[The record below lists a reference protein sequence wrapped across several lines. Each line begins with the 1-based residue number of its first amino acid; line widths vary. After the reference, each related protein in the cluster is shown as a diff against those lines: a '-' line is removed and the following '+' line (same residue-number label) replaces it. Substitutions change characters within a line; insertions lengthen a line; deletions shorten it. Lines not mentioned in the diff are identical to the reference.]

1 MREGH
6 EDGFAQVLH
15 AEWTKLR
22 TVRGWL
28 IGLAVAAVLG
38 TLLSIVSANGSHSGT
53 CIGSSPAHMVCSAGH
68 PAVPVGP
75 GGQIVA
81 DTYELVHQS
90 LDGNGAI
97 TARVTS
103 LAGFIAEE
111 NLNRG
116 SPNAP
121 ERPGLA
127 QWAKAGVIVTSTTN
141 AGAPYAAVM
150 ATGRHGVRFQYDYS
164 HDIAGTPGTVSPSN
178 PRWLRLVRHGDALTA
193 YDSTNGS
200 SWHEIGSTALTGLPN
215 TIDIGLFVT
224 SPVTYALSSQGNTT
238 QATARFDHVTV
249 QGRTTT
255 TAWQHTTVGGGNNFY
270 PTLGFGSVRHI
281 GGAFVITGTGD
292 IAPGVLAG
300 VIAQNPATGQ
310 TIIGL
315 LVALIV
321 LIVIAAMFVTA
332 EYRRRLI
339 RTTFTAMPNRGRV
352 LCAKAIVIF
361 GVAFLTEAV
370 AAAVSIPV
378 GRHVLTS
385 NGNYLFPVGALATV
399 RDVFGSA
406 ILVAL
411 SAVAVLGIA
420 TILRRG
426 SGAVVAGIALFVV
439 PNIIGAAVTGSVGEW
454 IYRLTPAAG
463 YSVLDSLPSSPL
475 VSYPYTVQNGY
486 YPLGAWVSLIVPCC
500 YAVLALG
507 AAAIV
512 LRRRD
517 A

>member
-1 MREGH
+1 MREGN
-6 EDGFAQVLH
+6 EDRFAPVLR

-28 IGLAVAAVLG
+28 IGLAVAALLG
-38 TLLSIVSANGSHSGT
+38 TLLSVVSSDGSHSGICT
-53 CIGSSPAHMVCSAGH
+53 GSSPAHMVCFAGH

-75 GGQIVA
+75 GGQVVA
-81 DTYELVHQS
+81 DTYELVHRS
-90 LDGNGAI
+90 LEGNGAI
-97 TARVTS
+97 TARVTA
-103 LAGFIAEE
+103 LAGSIAEQ
-111 NLNRG
+111 NINRA

-127 QWAKAGVIVTSTTN
+127 AWAKAGVIVTSSTRS
-141 AGAPYAAVM
+141 GAPYAAVL
-150 ATGRHGVRFQYDYS
+150 ATGGHGVRFQYDYS
-164 HDIAGTPGTVSPSN
+164 HDIAGTAGSVSPGS
-178 PRWLRLVRHGDALTA
+178 PRWLRLVRHGGDLTA

-200 SWHEIGSTALTGLPN
+200 TWHEIGSTALTGLPH
-215 TIDIGLFVT
+215 TVDIGLFVT
-224 SPVTYALSSQGNTT
+224 SPVTYVLSRQGNTT
-238 QATARFDHVTV
+238 QATARFDRVTV

-255 TAWQHTTVGGGNNFY
+255 TTWQQTGVGGGDDYY
-270 PTLGFGSVRHI
+270 PTLGSGSAGHV
-281 GGAFVITGTGD
+281 GGTFVITGSGD

-300 VIAQNPATGQ
+300 IIAQNPATGQ
-310 TIIGL
+310 TVVGL
-315 LVALIV
+315 LVGLIV

-339 RTTFTAMPNRGRV
+339 RTTFTATPHRGRV
-352 LCAKAIVIF
+352 LYAKAIVIF
-361 GVAFLTEAV
+361 AVAFLTEAV
-370 AAAVSIPV
+370 AAAISIPV
-378 GRHVLTS
+378 GRHLLLS
-385 NGNYLFPVGALATV
+385 NGNYLFPVGALTTL

-411 SAVAVLGIA
+411 SAVAVLGLA
-420 TILRRG
+420 AILRRS

-439 PNIIGAAVTGSVGEW
+439 PTVLGASLTGSVGEW

-463 YSVLDSLPSSPL
+463 FSLLDSIPSSPL

-500 YAVLALG
+500 YAALALG
-507 AAAIV
+507 AAAMV

>member
-1 MREGH
+1 MREGN

-28 IGLAVAAVLG
+28 IGLAVAAVFG

-53 CIGSSPAHMVCSAGH
+53 CTGSSPAHIVCSAGH

-75 GGQIVA
+75 GDQVVA

-111 NLNRG
+111 NMNRA

-127 QWAKAGVIVTSTTN
+127 GWAKAGVIVTSSTK
-141 AGAPYAAVM
+141 AGAPYAAVI
-150 ATGRHGVRFQYDYS
+150 ATGSHGVCFQYDYS
-164 HDIAGTPGTVSPSN
+164 HDIAGTPGTASPSN

-215 TIDIGLFVT
+215 TVDIGLFVT

-249 QGRTTT
+249 QGRTTA
-255 TAWQHTTVGGGNNFY
+255 TAWQHTGVGGGNNFY
-270 PTLGFGSVRHI
+270 PTLGFGSARHI
-281 GGAFVITGTGD
+281 GGTFVITGTGD

-300 VIAQNPATGQ
+300 TIAQNPATGQ
-310 TIIGL
+310 TIVGM
-315 LVALIV
+315 LVGLIV

-339 RTTFTAMPNRGRV
+339 RTTFTATPNRGRV
-352 LCAKAIVIF
+352 VAAKAVVIF
-361 GVAFLTEAV
+361 AVAFLTEAV
-370 AAAVSIPV
+370 AAVVSIPI
-378 GRHVLTS
+378 GRHLLIS
-385 NGNYLFPVGALATV
+385 NGNYLFPVGAFTEV
-399 RDVFGSA
+399 REVLGSA
-406 ILVAL
+406 LLVAL
-411 SAVAVLGIA
+411 AAVAVLGLAMIV
-420 TILRRG
+420 RRA
-426 SGAVVAGIALFVV
+426 SGTVVAGIALFVV
-439 PNIIGAAVTGSVGEW
+439 PVVLGSAITGSVGEW

-463 YSVLDSLPSSPL
+463 FSVLDSVPSSPL

-486 YPLGAWVSLIVPCC
+486 YPLGAWISLIVPCC
-500 YAVLALG
+500 YAALALS
-507 AAAIV
+507 AAAMV

>member
-1 MREGH
+1 MREDSD
-6 EDGFAQVLH
+6 DGFARVLG

-53 CIGSSPAHMVCSAGH
+53 CTGSNPADLVCSAGH

-81 DTYELVHQS
+81 DTYELVEHS

-97 TARVTS
+97 TARVDS
-103 LAGFIAEE
+103 LSGFIAKE
-111 NLNRG
+111 NMNRG

-127 QWAKAGVIVTSTTN
+127 GWAKAGVIVTSSTM

-150 ATGRHGVRFQYDYS
+150 ATGGHGVRFQYDYS
-164 HDIAGTPGTVSPSN
+164 HDMAGTPGTVSSSN
-178 PRWLRLVRHGDALTA
+178 PRWLRLVRHGDALSA

-200 SWHEIGSTALTGLPN
+200 SWHEIGSTALMGLPN
-215 TIDIGLFVT
+215 TVDIGLFVT

-249 QGRTTT
+249 QGRTTAT
-255 TAWQHTTVGGGNNFY
+255 TWQDASVGGGNNFY
-270 PTLGFGSVRHI
+270 PTLGSGSAHQI
-281 GGAFVITGTGD
+281 GGTFVITGTGD

-300 VIAQNPATGQ
+300 IIAQNPATGQ
-310 TIIGL
+310 TIIGI
-315 LVALIV
+315 LVGLIV
-321 LIVIAAMFVTA
+321 LIVIASMFVTS

-339 RTTFTAMPNRGRV
+339 RTTFTAVPNRGRV
-352 LCAKAIVIF
+352 LYAKATVIF
-361 GVAFLTEAV
+361 AVAFLTEGV
-370 AAAVSIPV
+370 AAAISIPV
-378 GRHVLTS
+378 GRHILVQ
-385 NGNYLFPVGALATV
+385 NGNYLFPVGALTV
-399 RDVFGSA
+399 ARDIFGSA

-411 SAVAVLGIA
+411 SAVAVLGLA

-426 SGAVVAGIALFVV
+426 AGAVVAGIALFVL
-439 PNIIGAAVTGSVGEW
+439 PTILGATVTGSVGEW

-463 YSVLDSLPSSPL
+463 FSVLDSALSSPL

-486 YPLGAWVSLIVPCC
+486 YPLGAWASLIVPCC
-500 YAVLALG
+500 YAALALG
-507 AAAIV
+507 AAAIL